1 MEHGRLVALVL
12 IILIMASVVL
22 KHQTSET
29 STPHKKY
36 QK

>member
-22 KHQTSET
+22 KHQTPET
-29 STPHKKY
+29 AVPHKKY